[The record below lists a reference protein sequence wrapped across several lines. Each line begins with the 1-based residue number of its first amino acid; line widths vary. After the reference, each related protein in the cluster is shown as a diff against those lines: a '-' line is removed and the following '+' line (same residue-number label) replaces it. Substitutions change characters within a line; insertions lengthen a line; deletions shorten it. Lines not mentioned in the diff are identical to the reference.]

1 MAEKNNTS
9 RFGGSIL
16 VPSVQELAKQ
26 PIIEVPSRYIRPD
39 LHSFP
44 IVSAASEIP
53 VIDMSN
59 FHSDA
64 SMHSE
69 LARLHSACKNW
80 GFFQLVNHGVS
91 DSLIEKM
98 KAETQMFFNLPIE
111 EKKKRLWQSEE
122 DAEGFG
128 QAFVVSEEQKL
139 DWCDLFFIA
148 TAPPHLRKPR
158 LFQNLPLA
166 FRNTMEEYSA
176 EVKNLAMAIFEQ
188 FEKALG
194 IKEGELTEIFK
205 DGSQSMRMNYY
216 PPCPEPEKVIGLTP
230 HSDAVGLTILLQINE
245 MEGLKIKKDGNWVAV
260 TPLPNAFIV
269 NIGDIMEII
278 TNGEYKS
285 IEHCATV
292 NAKRERLSIATF
304 NNPRLEKEI
313 KAIPSLITPHSP
325 PLFTTLTYQ
334 QFVRLLFSRKL
345 DGKSHLDTLR
355 IHTPP
360 T

>member
-1 MAEKNNTS
+1 M
-9 RFGGSIL
+9 

-53 VIDMSN
+53 VIDMSK

-98 KAETQMFFNLPIE
+98 KAETQKFFNLPIE

-166 FRNTMEEYSA
+166 FRFSHS
-176 EVKNLAMAIFEQ
+176 LA
-188 FEKALG
+188 
-194 IKEGELTEIFK
+194 
-205 DGSQSMRMNYY
+205 
-216 PPCPEPEKVIGLTP
+216 
-230 HSDAVGLTILLQINE
+230 
-245 MEGLKIKKDGNWVAV
+245 
-260 TPLPNAFIV
+260 
-269 NIGDIMEII
+269 
-278 TNGEYKS
+278 
-285 IEHCATV
+285 
-292 NAKRERLSIATF
+292 LSISF
-304 NNPRLEKEI
+304 HCRVSFLNSGLIRMQKHNGGVLGRGEESGDGDFR
-313 KAIPSLITPHSP
+313 AI
-325 PLFTTLTYQ
+325 
-334 QFVRLLFSRKL
+334 
-345 DGKSHLDTLR
+345 
-355 IHTPP
+355 
-360 T
+360 